1 LKEIIDLSQTIVDNL
16 PVFPGDIRTSLFQ
29 TKYLSIDKY
38 NDHRL
43 EVGMHAGTHIDGP
56 MHLTESREYIS
67 DLAPEIFIAP
77 GCLLD
82 VRNQPV
88 IQWQPEFAESVAA
101 GSIVLLSTGMDKVF
115 GNPGYF
121 TDYPE
126 VSAEF
131 CQRLVDK
138 KIKML
143 GLDSASPDRFPYL
156 IHKQLLANG
165 IYVIENLTN
174 LVKLAGKRSF
184 EVIALPLKIKA
195 NGSPARV
202 VARIVG

>member
-1 LKEIIDLSQTIVDNL
+1 MNKLIDLSQTIVDNL

-29 TKYLSIDKY
+29 TKYLSVDKY

-43 EVGMHAGTHIDGP
+43 EMGMHAGTHFDGP

-67 DLAPEIFIAP
+67 DLAPDTFIAP

-82 VRNQPV
+82 VRNQQV
-88 IQWQPEFAESVAA
+88 IQWQTEFAQSVTA
-101 GSIVLLSTGMDKVF
+101 GSIVLLFTGMDKEY
-115 GNPGYF
+115 GKQAYF
-121 TDYPE
+121 EDYPE

-143 GLDSASPDRFPYL
+143 GLDSASPDRFPYS

-165 IYVIENLTN
+165 IYLIENLTN
-174 LVKLAGKRSF
+174 LAKLAGKKSF

-195 NGSPARV
+195 NSSPARV
-202 VARIVG
+202 LARTL